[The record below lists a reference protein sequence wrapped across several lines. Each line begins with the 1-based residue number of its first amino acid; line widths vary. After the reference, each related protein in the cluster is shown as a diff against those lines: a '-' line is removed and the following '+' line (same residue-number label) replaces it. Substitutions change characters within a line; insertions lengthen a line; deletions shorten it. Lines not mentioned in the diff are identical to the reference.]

1 LEKKLNKLYSE
12 IEKILDYKF
21 KDINLLDEALTHSS
35 IKTNNKHKKVF
46 NYERL
51 EFLGDRILG
60 FVISDLIFKKFPNFQ
75 EGDLSILFQKYTNTK
90 FLSNVAISLNLNKF
104 VVVQKGDALEKKDS
118 IMSDLIESIIAAIYI
133 DSNLDNAKFFIE
145 NKILNNSNIKNV
157 VDKHPKSL
165 LQEYSL
171 RYYKKI
177 PVYTV
182 EEKTGPD
189 HDPQFKVNVSIN
201 SHNYAFGEGS
211 STQKAQEEAA
221 KNLLK
226 MMEPKN

>member
-1 LEKKLNKLYSE
+1 MNKFYSE

-21 KDINLLDEALTHSS
+21 KDVKLLDEALTHSS
-35 IKTNNKHKKVF
+35 IKKTNKQKKIF

-60 FVISDLIFKKFPNFQ
+60 FIISDLIFKQFPNSQ
-75 EGDLSILFQKYTNTK
+75 EGDLSILFQKYTNAK

-104 VVVQKGDALEKKDS
+104 VVVQKGDRLEKKDS
-118 IMSDLIESIIAAIYI
+118 IMSDLIESIIAAIYV
-133 DSNLDNAKFFIE
+133 DSNLENAKHFIE
-145 NKILNNSNIKNV
+145 KKIFSSFKIKKV
-157 VDKHPKSL
+157 IEKHPKTL

-171 RYYKKI
+171 KYFKMI
-177 PVYTV
+177 PVYSV

-189 HDPQFKVNVSIN
+189 HDPQYKVNVSIN
-201 SHNYAFGEGS
+201 SQDYAFGEGS

-226 MMEPKN
+226 IMESKN

>member
-1 LEKKLNKLYSE
+1 MNKLYSE

-35 IKTNNKHKKVF
+35 IKTNNKHKKIF

-60 FVISDLIFKKFPNFQ
+60 FVISDLIFKKFPSFQ
-75 EGDLSILFQKYTNTK
+75 EGDLSILFQKFTNTK

-118 IMSDLIESIIAAIYI
+118 IMCDLIESIIAAIYI
-133 DSNLDNAKFFIE
+133 DSDLDNAKFFIE
-145 NKILNNSNIKNV
+145 NKILNNSKIKYV
-157 VDKHPKSL
+157 IDKHPKSL

-171 RYYKKI
+171 MYYKKI

-189 HDPQFKVNVSIN
+189 HHPQFKVNVSIN
-201 SHNYAFGEGS
+201 SHNHAFGEGS

-221 KNLLK
+221 RNLLK
-226 MMEPKN
+226 IMESKN

>member
-1 LEKKLNKLYSE
+1 MNKLYSE

-75 EGDLSILFQKYTNTK
+75 EGELSILFQKYTNTK

-104 VVVQKGDALEKKDS
+104 VAVQKGDSLEKKNS

-133 DSNLDNAKFFIE
+133 DSDLDNAKIFIE
-145 NKILNNSNIKNV
+145 NKILNNSDIKNV
-157 VDKHPKSL
+157 VNKHPKSL

-189 HDPQFKVNVSIN
+189 HNPQFKVNVSIN
-201 SHNYAFGEGS
+201 SYNYAYGEGS

-226 MMEPKN
+226 IMESKN

>member
-1 LEKKLNKLYSE
+1 MNKLYSE

-35 IKTNNKHKKVF
+35 IKKNNKQKKVF

-75 EGDLSILFQKYTNTK
+75 EGDLSIILQKYTNAK
-90 FLSNVAISLNLNKF
+90 FLSNVAISLELNKF
-104 VVVQKGDALEKKDS
+104 VVVQKGDRLEKKVS

-133 DSNLDNAKFFIE
+133 DSNLENAKHFIE
-145 NKILNNSNIKNV
+145 KKIFNNLKSQKVI
-157 VDKHPKSL
+157 DKHPKTL

-171 RYYKKI
+171 KYFKMI
-177 PVYTV
+177 PVYSV
-182 EEKTGPD
+182 EEKSGPD
-189 HDPQFKVNVSIN
+189 HDPKFKVNVSIN
-201 SHNYAFGEGS
+201 SQNYAFGEGS

-226 MMEPKN
+226 IMETKN

>member
-1 LEKKLNKLYSE
+1 MNKVYSE

-21 KDINLLDEALTHSS
+21 KDIKLLDEAITHSS
-35 IKTNNKHKKVF
+35 IKKTRKQKQIF

-60 FVISDLIFKKFPNFQ
+60 FIISDLIFKKFPNFQ
-75 EGDLSILFQKYTNTK
+75 EGDLSILFQKYTNAK

-104 VVVQKGDALEKKDS
+104 VLVQKGDRLEKKDS

-133 DSNLDNAKFFIE
+133 DSNLDNAKHFIE
-145 NKILNNSNIKNV
+145 KKIFNNLKIKTV
-157 VDKHPKSL
+157 IDKHPKTL

-171 RYYKKI
+171 KYFKMI
-177 PVYTV
+177 PVYSV
-182 EEKTGPD
+182 EKKSGPD
-189 HDPQFKVNVSIN
+189 HNPQFKVNVSIN
-201 SHNYAFGEGS
+201 SQDYAFGEGS
-211 STQKAQEEAA
+211 STQKAEEEAA

-226 MMEPKN
+226 LMESKN

>member
-1 LEKKLNKLYSE
+1 MNKFYSE

-21 KDINLLDEALTHSS
+21 KDINLLHEALTHSS

-104 VVVQKGDALEKKDS
+104 VVVQKGDALEKKNS

-157 VDKHPKSL
+157 VNKHPKSL

-171 RYYKKI
+171 RYHKKI

-201 SHNYAFGEGS
+201 SYNHAFGEGS

-226 MMEPKN
+226 KMESKN

>member
-1 LEKKLNKLYSE
+1 MNRSYSE

-21 KDINLLDEALTHSS
+21 KDIKLLNEALTHSS
-35 IKTNNKHKKVF
+35 IKSNNKKKRIF

-60 FVISDLIFKKFPNFQ
+60 FIVSDLIFKKFPDFQ

-133 DSNLDNAKFFIE
+133 DSNLDKAKFFIE
-145 NKILNNSNIKNV
+145 NKILNISNIKNV

-171 RYYKKI
+171 RIYRKI
-177 PVYTV
+177 PVYNV
-182 EEKTGPD
+182 EEKSGPD
-189 HDPQFKVNVSIN
+189 HDPQFKVKVIIN
-201 SHNYAFGEGS
+201 AHICAFGEGPS
-211 STQKAQEEAA
+211 IQKAQEEAA

-226 MMEPKN
+226 IMESKN

>member
-1 LEKKLNKLYSE
+1 MNKLYSE

-35 IKTNNKHKKVF
+35 IKKNNKPKKVF

-75 EGDLSILFQKYTNTK
+75 EGELSILFQKYTNTN

-104 VVVQKGDALEKKDS
+104 VAVQKGDSLEKKDS

-133 DSNLDNAKFFIE
+133 DSNLDNAKFFVE
-145 NKILNNSNIKNV
+145 NKIFNNSNIKNI

-171 RYYKKI
+171 KYYKKI

-226 MMEPKN
+226 IMESKN